1 MFDTAEAF
9 THSRAMPHALKLV
22 ASALGFAA
30 LGPACFAAPWELILP
45 APARG
50 EIEQVAT
57 LENGDLLVSGEL
69 AQSSPH
75 YADGWLARY
84 SPAGEEI
91 WSRTISED
99 KSRTFIQMKVMRD
112 QVYVFGAHNQPY
124 THYWGARGFVLSLSL
139 DGSMQ
144 WGTSLAETDGGVL
157 PSGVQVLESGDLLV
171 LGSLLTPDGLNDRM
185 AYGAR
190 LTSEGKPIW
199 SYRSQPGDPY
209 FADVTQPESSIFTL
223 KEGERPEAPGPVIE
237 RTSGELDMF
246 IRRLDFGFGPS
257 PIARCEVISADGKRL
272 SGADCENVDQ
282 VRSLDKSLA
291 PFVAEIVIPAFVIPP
306 PLKISK
312 TGPAGDTLWT
322 WNYAG
327 SDRAGLTDILPL
339 EDGGLIGAGYVI
351 RKGGADKMHV
361 YDAILFRLDSSG
373 REVWF
378 HDFASDRR
386 DVFAGLAALSPDEFY
401 VVGHT
406 GAGDAADWN
415 PWIIR
420 MGIDGVR
427 PASKAAAPAN

>member
-1 MFDTAEAF
+1 
-9 THSRAMPHALKLV
+9 MPHALKLV
-22 ASALGFAA
+22 AATLGFAA
-30 LGPACFAAPWELILP
+30 LGQVSFAELWELVLP
-45 APARG
+45 VPQRG
-50 EIEQVAT
+50 EIQQVAT
-57 LENGDLLVSGEL
+57 LANGDLLVSGEL
-69 AQSSPH
+69 AKSSPH

-84 SPAGEEI
+84 SPAGEEV
-91 WSRTISED
+91 WSRTISEVQ
-99 KSRTFIQMKVMRD
+99 SRTFIHMMVTSD
-112 QVYVFGAHNQPY
+112 QVYVLGAHNDPY
-124 THYWGARGFVLSLSL
+124 ADFSGAGGFVLSLSL

-144 WGTSLAETDGGVL
+144 WGTRLSETGAGIL
-157 PSGVQVLESGDLLV
+157 PASVQVLGSGDLLV
-171 LGSLLTPDGLNDRM
+171 LGSLLLAPEGLTDRM
-185 AYGAR
+185 AYSAR

-209 FADVTQPESSIFTL
+209 FADVIPPKPAIFTL

-237 RTSGELDMF
+237 RRPGELDVF

-257 PIARCEVISADGKRL
+257 PIGRCEVISAEGKRL

-282 VRSLDKSLA
+282 VRTRDKSLA
-291 PFVAEIVIPAFVIPP
+291 PFVAEIVIPAFVSPP

-322 WNYAG
+322 WKYAG
-327 SDRAGLTDILPL
+327 PERAGLTDILPL

-351 RKGGADKMHV
+351 RKDGADRMHV

-427 PASKAAAPAN
+427 PAPAE